1 MNVSVCVCTD
11 RRPRSLQRLLD
22 ALVWIRADRV
32 AGALEVV
39 VLDADPAGSARE
51 ACAETAPRLP
61 WPLRYV
67 HAPRAGA
74 SPRAGAAAAVR
85 ADADWIAFL
94 DDDEEPTP
102 RWLDELLRVQADYA
116 ADVVAG
122 PVVPRFEARVP
133 AWVIGGRL
141 FELPRHRTG
150 TRLPCADAGN
160 VLVRADVLRQSAD
173 PEAVLGGA
181 SGVVWADEALA
192 YEWVPPSRVSLRWLL
207 RRAFRWGNA
216 WAVCERH
223 LDSSRRV
230 NTVRLAR
237 AAGRIARGTLLLA
250 ASAVRGRDAAV
261 QALRGICF
269 AAGSLAGLAGFRIGE
284 PFLG

>member
-22 ALVWIRADRV
+22 ALVWLRADRV
-32 AGALEVV
+32 AGSLEVV
-39 VLDADPAGSARE
+39 VLDRDPDASARE

-61 WPLRYV
+61 WTLRYV
-67 HAPRAGA
+67 HEPRGE
-74 SPRAGAAAAVR
+74 RAAAVAAAR

-133 AWVIGGRL
+133 AWVLGGRL

-150 TRLPCADAGN
+150 TRLPHADTGN
-160 VLVRADVLRQSAD
+160 VLVRAALLRDSAG
-173 PEAVLGGA
+173 PAAVA
-181 SGVVWADEALA
+181 AREIVWADEALA
-192 YEWVPPSRVSLRWLL
+192 YEWVPPSRVTLGWLL
-207 RRAFRWGNA
+207 RRAFRWGNSR
-216 WAVCERH
+216 AVCERH
-223 LDSSRRV
+223 LEPGLGVRA
-230 NTVRLAR
+230 VRLAR

-269 AAGSLAGLAGFRIGE
+269 AAGSLAGVAGFRIGQ
-284 PFLG
+284 PYLG